1 MPKEEFTINKIIISD
16 VDGTLFK
23 SGNKVQPRKLELV
36 HRFQEQGGIFTLAT
50 GRMKKAIEPFI
61 DELAIRF
68 PVIVYNGAQIVDP
81 VTNQLLASK
90 ELTPSLAESALTL
103 LEQYPLS
110 PIMHVNQ
117 QPYVWKQTQE
127 VLEHMKKDNIECL
140 VHENLHDLTIHSP
153 TKILVIGEPERLQ
166 EFEAAFQQTV
176 ENGFQLVYSDW
187 NYLEILPWGAS
198 KGNALETLARI
209 KGISMKHMIAVGDE
223 RNDISMLQAAGL
235 GVAVANAD
243 ETVQRQAN
251 RVTRGSW
258 NQGLEE
264 VIEAVLAHKKEYN

>member
-1 MPKEEFTINKIIISD
+1 

-23 SGNKVQPRKLELV
+23 SGNKVQPRTAELV
-36 HRFQEQGGIFTLAT
+36 HQFQEQGGIFTLAT

-81 VTNQLLASK
+81 VTNHLLASR

-117 QPYVWKQTQE
+117 QPYVRKQTQD

-176 ENGFQLVYSDW
+176 ESGFQLVYSDW

-198 KGNALETLARI
+198 KGNALETLARM
-209 KGISMKHMIAVGDE
+209 KGISMKHIIAVGDE
-223 RNDISMLQAAGL
+223 RNDISMLRAAGL

-243 ETVQRQAN
+243 EVVQCQAN
-251 RVTRGSW
+251 RVTTGSW
-258 NQGLEE
+258 NEGLEE
-264 VIEAVLAHKKEYN
+264 VIEAVLTHDERYI